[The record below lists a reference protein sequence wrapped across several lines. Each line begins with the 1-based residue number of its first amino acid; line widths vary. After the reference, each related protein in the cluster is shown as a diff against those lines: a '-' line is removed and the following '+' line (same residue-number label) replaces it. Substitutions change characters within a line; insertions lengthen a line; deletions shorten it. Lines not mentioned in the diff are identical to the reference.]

1 MTAPALGS
9 ITFDEVRGVITP
21 RTVPV
26 IEGIDNP
33 GLTPAVVLL
42 LGADRVDR
50 LTFRGFFTTSQKAG
64 LFAIVAAGT
73 AVNCTDETGAVVSCL
88 VRAVMPTE
96 HVARCGN
103 VAGKWVECAAE
114 VTAWA

>member
-1 MTAPALGS
+1 MPALGS

-26 IEGIDNP
+26 VEGVDNP
-33 GLTPAVVLL
+33 GLTPAAVLL

-50 LTFRGFFTTSQKAG
+50 LTYRGFFATSQVAS
-64 LFAIVAAGT
+64 LFAIVAAGA
-73 AVNCTDETGAVVSCL
+73 AVTCDDETGASVSCL
-88 VRAVMPTE
+88 VRAVVPTQR
-96 HVARCGN
+96 VARCGGL
-103 VAGKWVECAAE
+103 AGFWVECSAE

>member
-1 MTAPALGS
+1 MPVLGS
-9 ITFDEVRGVITP
+9 VTFDEVRGVITP

-26 IEGIDNP
+26 IEGVDNP

-50 LTFRGFFTTSQKAG
+50 LSFRGFFASSQAAT
-64 LFAIVAAGT
+64 LFGIVAAGT
-73 AVNCTDETGAVVSCL
+73 AVNVNDETGATVSCIVRL
-88 VRAVMPTE
+88 VAPTE
-96 HVARCGN
+96 RPARCAG
-103 VAGKWVECAAE
+103 VAGKWVECMAE